1 MAANVS
7 IARRY
12 ARALIDVAS
21 SSNALDAVGTEL
33 SALAGALQQ
42 SRELNDV
49 MVNPAYP
56 VADRLGVVEKLV
68 STFKLS
74 GATANLLKL
83 LVERNRMAFLPDI
96 QRLYADLADARSGRV
111 RATVTSAVPLDPAT
125 LSALESSLAKVAAKS
140 VLLESKV
147 DASLIGGVTAT
158 VGSLML
164 DGSVKTQLEQLRR
177 ELRGTP

>member
-21 SSNALDAVGTEL
+21 SSSTLDAVGTEL
-33 SALAGALQQ
+33 SALAGALGQ

-56 VADRLGVVEKLV
+56 VADRMAVVEKLV

-74 GATANLLKL
+74 AATANLLKL
-83 LVERNRMAFLPDI
+83 LVERNRMGFLPDI

-111 RATVTSAVPLDPAT
+111 RATVTSAVPLEGAT
-125 LSALESSLAKVAAKS
+125 LKALEASLGKVAAKNV
-140 VLLESKV
+140 VLEAKV
-147 DASLIGGVTAT
+147 DASLLGGVTAT

>member
-21 SSNALDAVGTEL
+21 SSSTLDAVGTEL
-33 SALAGALQQ
+33 SALATAFA
-42 SRELNDV
+42 SNRELSDV

-56 VADRLGVVEKLV
+56 VADRLAVVEKLV

-74 GATANLLKL
+74 AATANLLKL
-83 LVERNRMAFLPDI
+83 LVERNRVAFLPDI
-96 QRLYADLADARSGRV
+96 QRLYADLADAQSGRV
-111 RATVTSAVPLDPAT
+111 RGTVASAVPLAPETVKAIE
-125 LSALESSLAKVAAKS
+125 ASLAKVTSRAV
-140 VLLESKV
+140 VLDTKV
-147 DASLIGGVTAT
+147 DASLLGGVTAT

>member
-21 SSNALDAVGTEL
+21 SSNTLDAVGTEL
-33 SALAGALQQ
+33 SALADALGQ
-42 SRELNDV
+42 SRELHDV

-56 VADRLGVVEKLV
+56 VADRMAVVEKLV

-74 GATANLLKL
+74 AATANLLKL
-83 LVERNRMAFLPDI
+83 LVERNRMGFLPDI
-96 QRLYADLADARSGRV
+96 QRLYADLADARVGRV
-111 RATVTSAVPLDPAT
+111 RATVTSAVPLEPAT
-125 LSALESSLAKVAAKS
+125 LSALEVALAKVAAKN
-140 VLLESKV
+140 VVLESKV
-147 DASLIGGVTAT
+147 DASLLGGVTAT

>member
-21 SSNALDAVGTEL
+21 SSSSLDAVGTEL
-33 SALAGALQQ
+33 SALADALGQN
-42 SRELNDV
+42 RELNDV

-56 VADRLGVVEKLV
+56 VADRLAVVEKLV

-74 GATANLLKL
+74 AATANLLKL
-83 LVERNRMAFLPDI
+83 LVERNRMGFLPDI
-96 QRLYADLADARSGRV
+96 QRLYADLADARVGRV

-125 LSALESSLAKVAAKS
+125 LGALEASLAKVAAKS
-140 VLLESKV
+140 VVLESKV
-147 DASLIGGVTAT
+147 DASLLGGVTAT

-177 ELRGTP
+177 ELRGSP

>member
-21 SSNALDAVGTEL
+21 SSSTLDAVGTEL
-33 SALAGALQQ
+33 SALAAAF
-42 SRELNDV
+42 SANRELSDV

-56 VADRLGVVEKLV
+56 VSDRMAVVEKLV
-68 STFKLS
+68 TTFKLS
-74 GATANLLKL
+74 AATANLLKL
-83 LVERNRMAFLPDI
+83 LVERNRVGFLPDI
-96 QRLYADLADARSGRV
+96 QRLYAELADAQSGRV
-111 RATVTSAVPLDPAT
+111 RGTVSSAVPLAPETVKAIET
-125 LSALESSLAKVAAKS
+125 SLQKVTSRAVVLEAKVDPS
-140 VLLESKV
+140 LL
-147 DASLIGGVTAT
+147 GGVTAT

-177 ELRGTP
+177 DLRGTP